1 VNLPARFVGLPAY
14 PALTGADTLETS
26 AWLSAVELC
35 VALQRGDTCT
45 RSNTCHSA
53 HELWS

>member
-1 VNLPARFVGLPAY
+1 MNSPARFVGLPAY